1 MDIKLFF
8 SWQSDTDSKK
18 LQHTKFIK
26 KCIQSAIAK
35 VNKELKHVN
44 IEYQEGIKGIS
55 GAPDIVTE
63 IEERISKCHIFI
75 GDLTFIN
82 QEPMIIRWLKK
93 IFGIKHKTTSN
104 PNVIRESSLFM
115 ARPFMKYQGFYVL
128 NSVFGNPVEDESQM
142 FFDQR
147 GKRFPL
153 SFALKQYNDNV
164 AEVYEK
170 EQKEFI
176 SALTGAIKEC
186 AEQAIFHL
194 DEDIKPF
201 LSWNGHYEISGFD
214 DGYIVNGLEQ
224 YLQQIKENKENLRI
238 CGLSGL
244 GKTRM
249 VYEAFKDDSI
259 RYLYCY
265 IDCQE
270 HKEEEIIE
278 KTTFMFK
285 HYKEM
290 VLVFDNCD
298 MELHNK
304 IVRVKRSKHATNPI
318 ITIHNDPDENSTYHS
333 TPLKLQ
339 KNFNDVVERILERFK
354 SFYKPEDKEK
364 LLTFAGG
371 IPMMA
376 QLLVE
381 GLRNGDPIG
390 VVSDAAL
397 MNKIL
402 DANENSDDR
411 KIMRT
416 LSLFNFIGFEGDL
429 HKELEFVATTKCIT
443 SIDKDSRVLVQDF
456 DRVILKYLK
465 RKIVERKGRLIG
477 IRPIPIALYLISEWI
492 EQCSDARLLAVIK
505 AIQESE
511 IAKPLTDS
519 FADQF
524 RYMGHNAKACNMLN
538 QLLGA
543 KSPFGTAEVLNTDL
557 GSRLFRSFVEVNPE
571 AVADCLWSVIGSIS
585 IDGLRLIDKGRR
597 NLVWTI
603 EKLCFEPRTFDKGAE
618 MMMLLAMAENEHI
631 GNNATG
637 QFIALFPLYLPATAA
652 TLEQRLLFLQRQV
665 QYMERQLIVLSALGR
680 ALRTRDFF
688 FFGGAEQRGTEKL
701 SNYQPKT
708 NKEISEYIHGCLD
721 VLMGLVEA
729 NPALLDRCSEILESN
744 LGCLCEAGY
753 GNSTMNCIHKIAEL
767 RKYSWDKM
775 LDAIRFVLHHKA
787 IRLTDELRADM
798 EEMISQLSNNDFFF
812 RFSQVEKKNR
822 WVSDKFNY
830 EEIINSNNKDYEELA
845 KEMASNHKLYTTDV
859 LKKIY
864 SFDAYHSNIFGG
876 VVANSM
882 DKDAQN
888 VFISNSIESFHML
901 DKYNFSIFVDF
912 IRQVSEE
919 VFETAFGA
927 MSTLERK
934 SVLFACV
941 AARNY
946 NFSDPYPEALYQM
959 VKEQKAEVS
968 EYEHLWRHM
977 PLGKHT
983 EEDILYLFQRIA
995 SLPQSFNT
1003 LIHMV
1008 AMMLLWGG
1016 VKDNRKQLRKFIEEE
1031 ITKRLDDFC
1040 KLAKDDDYWHVLRK
1054 ILEDD
1059 ANPDFAREIMR
1070 SILLLIEQS
1079 DDMHYKDY
1087 NIEDCMRLLIGKYF
1101 NEVWHDLSEALV
1113 CEGERYMLYYKL
1125 KSILGSMTSYNNEL
1139 GILFQTDHSNA
1150 LLAWCAKYPLVAPER
1165 LMLMAPLYG
1174 ENGFSDIVLKLVDL
1188 YGEQEGVLT
1197 ALSCNMGSFSFVG
1210 SIVPLYEKQIKCIK
1224 GLSNNHSEKVRIWSV
1239 KMLTDLKKQIDIE
1252 KNRDAEGVLSHR

>member
-93 IFGIKHKTTSN
+93 KIGIKHKTTSN

-128 NSVFGNPVEDESQM
+128 NSAFGNPVEDESQM

-153 SFALKQYNDNV
+153 SFELTQYNDNV
-164 AEVYEK
+164 SKVIYQK
-170 EQKEFI
+170 EQEKFI

-186 AEQAIFHL
+186 AERAIFHL

-201 LSWNGHYEISGFD
+201 LSWNGHYKISGFEG
-214 DGYIVNGLEQ
+214 GYIYYGLEQ
-224 YLQQIKENKENLRI
+224 YLQQIQENKNNIRI
-238 CGLSGL
+238 IGLSGL

-249 VYEAFKDDSI
+249 VLEAFKDNSI
-259 RYLYCY
+259 RYKYSY

-270 HKEEEIIE
+270 HNAEEILD

-285 HYKEM
+285 YYKEM
-290 VLVFDNCD
+290 VLIFDNCN
-298 MELHNK
+298 MELHSR
-304 IVRVKRSKHATNPI
+304 IVRVKRSKRATNPI
-318 ITIHNDPDENSTYHS
+318 ITIYNDPDENSTYDS

-339 KNFNDVVERILERFK
+339 KDFNDVVEKILERFK

-376 QLLVE
+376 QLLGE

-402 DANENSDDR
+402 DANENSEDR
-411 KIMRT
+411 EIMRA
-416 LSLFNFIGFEGDL
+416 LSLFDYIGFEDDL

-443 SIDKDSRVLVQDF
+443 NVDKNSEVIVQDF
-456 DRVILKYLK
+456 DKVVQKYLQ
-465 RKIVERKGRLIG
+465 RKIIERKGRLVG
-477 IRPIPIALYLISEWI
+477 IRPTPIALYLISEWI
-492 EQCSDARLLAVIK
+492 EQCSDRRLLAVIK
-505 AIQESE
+505 AIQESD
-511 IAKPLTDS
+511 IAKPLTNS

-524 RYMGHNAKACNMLN
+524 RYMGHNEKACMMLDK
-538 QLLGA
+538 LLGEN
-543 KSPFGTAEVLNTDL
+543 SPFGNAEVINTDL
-557 GSRLFRSFVEVNPE
+557 GSRLFRSFVEVNPD
-571 AVADCLWSVIGSIS
+571 AVADCLWSVIGSIG
-585 IDGLRLIDKGRR
+585 IDDLRLIDIGRR

-618 MMMLLAMAENEHI
+618 MMMLLAIAENEHI
-631 GNNATG
+631 SNNATG
-637 QFIALFPLYLPATAA
+637 QFVALFPLYLPATAA
-652 TLEQRLLFLQRQV
+652 TLKQRLLFLQKQV
-665 QYMERQLIVLSALGR
+665 QYKERQLILLSALGR
-680 ALRTRDFF
+680 ALRTRDFI

-708 NKEISEYIHGCLD
+708 NEEISKYIHGCLD
-721 VLMGLVEA
+721 MLMVLIEE
-729 NPALLDRCSEILESN
+729 NPALLDRCSEILEGN

-753 GNSTMNCIHKIAEL
+753 GRSTMNCIHKIAEL
-767 RKYSWDKM
+767 KKHSWDKM
-775 LDAIRFVLHHKA
+775 LDAIRFVLCHKA

-798 EEMISQLSNNDFFF
+798 EDMKAQLGNDDFFF
-812 RFSQVEKKNR
+812 RFSQVEKENR
-822 WVSDKFNY
+822 WVSGRFNY
-830 EEIINSNNKDYEELA
+830 EETLDLNNKDYEELA
-845 KEMASNHKLYTTDV
+845 KEMASDPKLYTTNV
-859 LKKIY
+859 LKRIY
-864 SFDAYHSNIFGG
+864 SFDAYYGNTFGR

-882 DKDAQN
+882 DKNAQN
-888 VFISNSIESFHML
+888 VFICNSIESFRIL
-901 DKYNFSIFVDF
+901 DKYNFSIYVDF
-912 IRQVSEE
+912 IREVSEE
-919 VFETAFGA
+919 MFETAFKA
-927 MSTLERK
+927 MAALERK

-941 AARNY
+941 AARDYKFNE
-946 NFSDPYPEALYQM
+946 SYPETLYQM
-959 VKEQKAEVS
+959 VKEQKAEVN
-968 EYEHLWRHM
+968 EYEHLWRYM
-977 PLGKHT
+977 PLGTHT
-983 EEDILYLFQRIA
+983 EEDILYLFQRIVT
-995 SLPQSFNT
+995 LPQSFNT
-1003 LIHMV
+1003 VIHM
-1008 AMMLLWGG
+1008 AMMLFWGET
-1016 VKDNRKQLRKFIEEE
+1016 KDHMKQVHKFIEDE
-1031 ITKRLDDFC
+1031 ITNRLDKFDE
-1040 KLAKDDDYWHVLRK
+1040 LAKNDDYWHIIRK
-1054 ILEDD
+1054 ILEEG
-1059 ANPDFAREIMR
+1059 AEPGFAKEVMHR
-1070 SILLLIEQS
+1070 ILHLIEQS
-1079 DDMHYKDY
+1079 DDMYYRNY
-1087 NIEDCMRLLIGKYF
+1087 NIEGCMGLLIGTYF
-1101 NEVWHDLSEALV
+1101 DEVWHDLSEALV

-1125 KSILGSMTSYNNEL
+1125 KSILGSMTGYKNEV
-1139 GILFQTDHSNA
+1139 GILFQTDHSDA

-1165 LMLMAPLYG
+1165 LMLMVPLYG

-1210 SIVPLYEKQIKCIK
+1210 SIVPLYEKQIKCIE
-1224 GLSNNHSEKVRIWSV
+1224 GLSNNHSEKVRTWSV

-1252 KNRDAEGVLSHR
+1252 KNRDAEGVLRHR